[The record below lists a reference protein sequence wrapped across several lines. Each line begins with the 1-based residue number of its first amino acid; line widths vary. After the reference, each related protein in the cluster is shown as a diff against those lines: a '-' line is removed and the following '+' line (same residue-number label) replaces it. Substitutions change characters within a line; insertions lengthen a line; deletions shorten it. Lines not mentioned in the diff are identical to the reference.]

1 MNLRM
6 IRIGLW
12 VAVGLAAVA
21 GIFIALR
28 PPAAL
33 PPPIQQPM
41 TNVGGPFTLVG
52 SDGRSFS
59 STQLKGKPFAIFFGF
74 THCPDVCPT
83 TLARLAKLRRA
94 LGKGDDSFAIL
105 FVSVDPERDTPAEMG
120 RYAALFGSPI
130 VALSG
135 SASQINQVKRSFGI
149 YSAKVP
155 QADGGYSVDH
165 SAATFL
171 MDRNGAFIATI
182 TPDEGDP
189 AAIAKLR
196 RLMN

>member
-12 VAVGLAAVA
+12 VAVGLAAIA

-33 PPPIQQPM
+33 PPPMQQPM
-41 TNVGGPFTLVG
+41 ANVGGPFTLVG
-52 SDGRSFS
+52 TDARSFS

-130 VALSG
+130 VALTG
-135 SASQINQVKRSFGI
+135 TEAAIAQVKQSYGI

-155 QADGGYSVDH
+155 QAGADYSVDH
-165 SAATFL
+165 TATIFL
-171 MDRNGAFIATI
+171 MDAGGEFVATI

-189 AAIAKLR
+189 AALAKLR
-196 RLMN
+196 SLTG